1 MKKDSVALRILL
13 IAAITILLL
22 IPLLMIQSLITDRQQ
37 YRFEAVH
44 EISKSWAGAQTIA
57 GPMITITSKE
67 EKEDKQGKKYF
78 VTKSFHY
85 LPENL
90 IIDVD
95 VIPEKRYRGIYEVM
109 LYKSKIKMR
118 GNFNLTKLFEQFADK
133 KIEECYISFNI
144 SDLRGIQKNAVLKLN
159 GENFNLISGL
169 KNKIFKS
176 GFYSDFDLSTEYVL
190 QNFDIELELN
200 GMENLDFI
208 PLGKFTD
215 VNISSPWNNPSFAG
229 AFLPTTRE
237 VTEDGFTA
245 QWKVNHF
252 NRSYPQE
259 WESKTY
265 DTFSSAF
272 GVKLLV
278 PVDEYQKTMRTSKYG
293 MMIVVLTFL
302 SFFMV
307 ELFSKKVIHPI
318 QYLLVGLALLIFYSI
333 LLAIS
338 EYILFQYSYLISSLL
353 VVALIGF
360 YVKSIYKSKQI
371 ASIIT
376 GVLFMFYGFMYVIL
390 QLQDY
395 SLLLGTIALFVILA
409 TTMFFTRK
417 INWFEIFS
425 GKEKADKSGTVPIS
439 D

>member
-1 MKKDSVALRILL
+1 MKKDSVALRIIF
-13 IAAITILLL
+13 IAGIIIMLL

-37 YRFEAVH
+37 YRFVAIQ

-57 GPMITITSKE
+57 GPMITVTNKE
-67 EKEDKQGKKYF
+67 EKEDKEGKKFF
-78 VTKSFHY
+78 VTRSYHY

-90 IIDVD
+90 KIDVD
-95 VIPEKRYRGIYEVM
+95 VTPEKRYKGIYEVM
-109 LYKSKIKMR
+109 LYKSKIKMS
-118 GNFNLTKLFEQFADK
+118 GNFNLAKLFEQFSDK
-133 KIEECYISFNI
+133 IIEESYISFNI
-144 SDLRGIQKNAVLKLN
+144 SDLRGIQKDALVKLN
-159 GENFNLISGL
+159 GKNHNLISGL

-176 GFYSDFDLSTEYVL
+176 GFYSDFELNTENNL
-190 QNFDIELELN
+190 QNFEIELELN

-208 PLGKFTD
+208 PLGKFTE
-215 VNISSPWNNPSFAG
+215 VNVNSPWNNPSFAG

-237 VTEDGFTA
+237 INEDGFTA

-259 WESKTY
+259 WEGKTY
-265 DTFSSAF
+265 DTFPSAF

-278 PVDEYQKTMRTSKYG
+278 SVDEYQKTMRTSKYG
-293 MMIVVLTFL
+293 LMIIVLTFL
-302 SFFMV
+302 SFFMI

-353 VVALIGF
+353 IIALIGF

-371 ASIIT
+371 ALIIT
-376 GVLFMFYGFMYVIL
+376 GMLFMFYGFMYVIL

-395 SLLLGTIALFVILA
+395 SLLLGNIALFIILSA
-409 TTMFFTRK
+409 IMFFTRK
-417 INWFEIFS
+417 INWYDALGS
-425 GKEKADKSGTVPIS
+425 QKNVSQV
-439 D
+439 

>member
-1 MKKDSVALRILL
+1 MKKDSVALRIIF
-13 IAAITILLL
+13 IAGIIILLL

-37 YRFEAVH
+37 YRFVAIQ

-57 GPMITITSKE
+57 GPMITVTTKT
-67 EKEDKQGKKYF
+67 EKENKEGKKYF
-78 VTKSFHY
+78 VTRSYHY

-90 IIDVD
+90 NIDVN
-95 VIPEKRYRGIYEVM
+95 VTPEKRYKGIYEVM
-109 LYKSKIKMR
+109 LYKSKIKMS
-118 GNFNLTKLFEQFADK
+118 GIFNLRKLIERFADK
-133 KIEECYISFNI
+133 KIEQSYISFNI
-144 SDLRGIQKNAVLKLN
+144 SDLRGIQKDAVLKLN
-159 GENFNLISGL
+159 DKNYNLISGL

-176 GFYSDFDLSTEYVL
+176 GFYSDFELNMEDVL

-208 PLGKFTD
+208 PLGKFTE
-215 VNISSPWNNPSFAG
+215 VNVSSPWNNPSFAG
-229 AFLPTTRE
+229 AFLPTTRK

-245 QWKVNHF
+245 RWKVNYF
-252 NRSYPQE
+252 NRSYPQA
-259 WESKTY
+259 WEGKTY
-265 DTFSSAF
+265 DTFASAF

-293 MMIVVLTFL
+293 LMIIVLTFL
-302 SFFMV
+302 SFFMI

-318 QYLLVGLALLIFYSI
+318 QYLLVGLSLLIFYSI

-353 VVALIGF
+353 IIALIGF

-376 GVLFMFYGFMYVIL
+376 GMLFMFYGFMYVIL

-395 SLLLGTIALFVILA
+395 SLLLGNIALFIILA
-409 TTMFFTRK
+409 AIMFFTRK
-417 INWFEIFS
+417 INWYDALGS
-425 GKEKADKSGTVPIS
+425 QKNVSQV
-439 D
+439 